1 LAVPEPQ
8 ESDGSGVAV
17 PVQVYPVDGAVQVT
31 PVSAAQADVVVEL
44 GLQQ

>member
-1 LAVPEPQ
+1 LAVPAPH
-8 ESDGSGVAV
+8 ESDASGVAL
-17 PVQVYPVDGAVQVT
+17 PVQVYPVEGAVQVT